1 MVAACQ
7 FGSIHK
13 KVFVF
18 LLHLVESIEV
28 KCLGGHDHVKIEG
41 KWTKA
46 SAAYPHDLGVHLAK
60 AFSRAVRRCKR
71 LANDEVSISG
81 FESVVTNDLLVSRK
95 WEFCKCW
102 HWKRKSHINVLE
114 VFSLASKGE
123 VVLPVTLGS
132 PTARSAIFADLPKI

>member
-46 SAAYPHDLGVHLAK
+46 SAAYPQDLGVHLAK

-95 WEFCKCW
+95 WEFCQMLA
-102 HWKRKSHINVLE
+102 LE
-114 VFSLASKGE
+114 EEKPHQRAGSFLFSFSLGRCRAS
-123 VVLPVTLGS
+123 LS
-132 PTARSAIFADLPKI
+132 